1 MQITL
6 KPMDQNHRKE
16 VMDIFNYYIENSYAA
31 YPERSLPVEFFERF
45 LEMSRLYPAIV
56 AEDEDGVILGF
67 GMLRPYNPMPVFAR
81 TAEITYFI
89 KPEATSRGIGKMML
103 DYLIEEGKKK
113 GVATIL
119 AGISSLNPGSI
130 HFHARNGFT
139 ECGRLKS
146 VGKKKDQLFDVVYMQ
161 RMV

>member
-1 MQITL
+1 MQVTL
-6 KPMDQNHRKE
+6 KPMDQNHRQK
-16 VMDIFNYYIENSYAA
+16 VMDIFNYYIENSFAA
-31 YPERSLPVEFFERF
+31 YPERTLPVEFFERF

-89 KPEATSRGIGKMML
+89 KPEATGRGIGKMML

-130 HFHARNGFT
+130 NFHARNGFT
-139 ECGRLKS
+139 ECGRLKE

>member
-1 MQITL
+1 MQVTL
-6 KPMDQNHRKE
+6 KPMDQNHRQK